1 MNKTEEYREPG
12 SEPGSY
18 EPPQDSN
25 TDIELQL
32 EVRYASILQQ
42 KRRLELENDRIRNQM
57 ADITTRLEHLQESH
71 DTIRDRLVETE
82 DKLRAP
88 QRDDDTAM
96 FIKLLEDKIREQ
108 DELIESQE
116 AQVDQ
121 DREEKTKMRR
131 ELETLRKAAERT
143 IQLEDEL
150 KELRLESIELAKKAN
165 TADRFKQKLEA
176 QKALENDLKN
186 VEYENEELR
195 SMLRDFNKIK
205 ARNQSLEQTHLQF
218 QNSIAKAEM
227 EIFEIHS
234 QKKHLDMQKAELES
248 ALEIA
253 EARRAHDEQFIADLQ
268 EQIQSGSPERAGFS
282 LEDELETE
290 DATQKATSLEIS
302 RLRAEIAALKS
313 NATTAQ
319 ESGALRTQLEEAMAY
334 RKVIEAKYR
343 DAFEKEAISQQ
354 QLRLMMSSVED
365 NTKFVELAM
374 SVGRLAL
381 LTPEYY
387 RHQAFID
394 LKHAHGRLTDDLA
407 SLKKKYDSL
416 NEEHQAT
423 QRELVDKSSDLS
435 MVGKDELDKLAEFKS
450 AQESLVASFEA
461 ELTALKSKNKALEI
475 DYDLQK
481 THLQESIL
489 LNAKLR
495 NTLEEDMKDKEDRKD
510 SKASVDVSKPS
521 RARRSLRSYRS
532 RASVRVPE
540 RIRHA
545 SDYAKELV
553 AERAVFGGSSSKRHT
568 ITPPSSSPSESR
580 SGRASGSS
588 SISSSH
594 SSEAPAPEAL
604 DSQSLDV
611 ADIPLSPA
619 PSATFLDPGHRR
631 PSALQL
637 PESMPATP
645 KEVLHQ
651 IGLGR
656 SLTAAFT
663 GGREP
668 GARAS
673 VAENGEGDHSA
684 SGTDKFT
691 SHRDSFQDIL
701 NYGDAKISMSNEVP
715 HERPISTTIGLAIT
729 TDGLQDV
736 SIEDGP
742 DTAAIFAKGI
752 ERIHEQAAQQLQ
764 SKLVEEARQRK
775 LQREKKEKSG
785 FPLGRFFGK
794 KK

>member
-1 MNKTEEYREPG
+1 MNKAEDYREPG
-12 SEPGSY
+12 SELGSY

-42 KRRLELENDRIRNQM
+42 KIRLELENDRIRNQM

-96 FIKLLEDKIREQ
+96 FIKRLEDKIREQ

-116 AQVDQ
+116 GQVDQ
-121 DREEKTKMRR
+121 DREEKTKMRK
-131 ELETLRKAAERT
+131 ELDTLRKAAERT

-302 RLRAEIAALKS
+302 RLRAEVAALKS

-319 ESGALRTQLEEAMAY
+319 ESSALRTQLEEAMAY

-416 NEEHQAT
+416 NEDHQET
-423 QRELVDKSSDLS
+423 QRELIEKSSDLS
-435 MVGKDELDKLAEFKS
+435 MVGKDELDKLAEFKL

-461 ELTALKSKNKALEI
+461 ELMALKSKNKALEI

-495 NTLEEDMKDKEDRKD
+495 NTLEEDMKGKGD
-510 SKASVDVSKPS
+510 SKAAVDVSKPS
-521 RARRSLRSYRS
+521 RARRGLRSYRS
-532 RASVRVPE
+532 RASVRIPE

-545 SDYAKELV
+545 RDHAKELV
-553 AERAVFGGSSSKRHT
+553 AERTIFSGSNSKRHT
-568 ITPPSSSPSESR
+568 LTPPSSSPSESR

-604 DSQSLDV
+604 ENQSLDL

-619 PSATFLDPGHRR
+619 PSAILLDSGHRR

-663 GGREP
+663 GGREL

-673 VAENGEGDHSA
+673 VTENGEGDHNA

-691 SHRDSFQDIL
+691 SHRDFFQDIL
-701 NYGDAKISMSNEVP
+701 HYGDTMINRSNEVSQ
-715 HERPISTTIGLAIT
+715 EMKISKTIGLAIT

-736 SIEDGP
+736 SVEDGL
-742 DTAAIFAKGI
+742 DTAAIFAKST
-752 ERIHEQAAQQLQ
+752 ECMDDYTARQLQ
-764 SKLVEEARQRK
+764 LKLVEEASQRK
-775 LQREKKEKSG
+775 LENSG
-785 FPLGRFFGK
+785 FFPGRYFGK
-794 KK
+794 KE

>member
-1 MNKTEEYREPG
+1 MNKAEEYREPG

-25 TDIELQL
+25 ADIELQL

-96 FIKLLEDKIREQ
+96 FITRLEDKIREQ

-116 AQVDQ
+116 GQVDQ
-121 DREEKTKMRR
+121 DREEKMKMRR

-205 ARNQSLEQTHLQF
+205 ARNESLEQTHLQF

-268 EQIQSGSPERAGFS
+268 EQIQNGSPERAGFS

-334 RKVIEAKYR
+334 RKVMEAKYR

-374 SVGRLAL
+374 SVGRLVL

-394 LKHAHGRLTDDLA
+394 LKHAHSRLTDDLA
-407 SLKKKYDSL
+407 NLKKKYDSL
-416 NEEHQAT
+416 NEEHQET
-423 QRELVDKSSDLS
+423 QRELVEKASDLS

-461 ELTALKSKNKALEI
+461 ELTALKSKNKALKI

-481 THLQESIL
+481 AHLQESIL

-495 NTLEEDMKDKEDRKD
+495 NTLEQDMKDKED
-510 SKASVDVSKPS
+510 SKTAVDVSKPS

-532 RASVRVPE
+532 RASVRIPE
-540 RIRHA
+540 RIKDA

-553 AERAVFGGSSSKRHT
+553 AERAVFVGSGNNRH
-568 ITPPSSSPSESR
+568 ILTPPSSSPSESR
-580 SGRASGSS
+580 SGRVSGSS
-588 SISSSH
+588 SSSSH

-604 DSQSLDV
+604 ENQSLDL

-619 PSATFLDPGHRR
+619 PSATFFDPSHRR

-691 SHRDSFQDIL
+691 SHRVSFQDNL
-701 NYGDAKISMSNEVP
+701 HYGDTKIYRCNEVP
-715 HERPISTTIGLAIT
+715 QERPARRPLVLRLRPM
-729 TDGLQDV
+729 DPQDI

-742 DTAAIFAKGI
+742 DTAAIFAEHRMDGRANRSSAPIQIGRGGRAEEGGEGEEGEEQIFLENILLARSKGK
-752 ERIHEQAAQQLQ
+752 AY
-764 SKLVEEARQRK
+764 
-775 LQREKKEKSG
+775 
-785 FPLGRFFGK
+785 
-794 KK
+794 

>member
-1 MNKTEEYREPG
+1 MNKADEYREPG
-12 SEPGSY
+12 LEPGLY

-42 KRRLELENDRIRNQM
+42 KRRLELENDRMRNQM

-96 FIKLLEDKIREQ
+96 FIKRLEDKIREQ

-116 AQVDQ
+116 GQVDH

-131 ELETLRKAAERT
+131 ELETLRKATERT

-205 ARNQSLEQTHLQF
+205 ARNESLEQTHLQF

-268 EQIQSGSPERAGFS
+268 EQIQTGSPERAGFS

-394 LKHAHGRLTDDLA
+394 LKHAHDRLTDDLT

-416 NEEHQAT
+416 TEEHQET
-423 QRELVDKSSDLS
+423 QREIVEKSSDLS

-461 ELTALKSKNKALEI
+461 ELTALKSKNKVLEI

-495 NTLEEDMKDKEDRKD
+495 NTLEEDMKDKED
-510 SKASVDVSKPS
+510 SKAAVDVSKPS
-521 RARRSLRSYRS
+521 PARRSLRSYRS
-532 RASVRVPE
+532 RASVRIPE
-540 RIRHA
+540 RIKHA

-568 ITPPSSSPSESR
+568 ITPSSSSPSESR

-594 SSEAPAPEAL
+594 SSEVPAPEAL
-604 DSQSLDV
+604 DSQSLDM

-619 PSATFLDPGHRR
+619 PSATFLDPSHRR

-637 PESMPATP
+637 PDSMPATP

-668 GARAS
+668 GARTS

-684 SGTDKFT
+684 SGTDKFI
-691 SHRDSFQDIL
+691 SHRDSFLDIL
-701 NYGDAKISMSNEVP
+701 HYGDTKIYMSNEVP
-715 HERPISTTIGLAIT
+715 QESPALKTIDLVIT
-729 TDGLQDV
+729 ADGLLDV
-736 SIEDGP
+736 SIEDRP
-742 DTAAIFAKGI
+742 DTAAVIARSIKPMD
-752 ERIHEQAAQQLQ
+752 EQTAHQLQ
-764 SKLVEEARQRK
+764 SKLVEEVRQRK
-775 LQREKKEKSG
+775 AESRFS
-785 FPLGRFFGK
+785 FGRLFGK
-794 KK
+794 K

>member
-1 MNKTEEYREPG
+1 MNKAEEYREPG

-32 EVRYASILQQ
+32 EVRYTSILQQ

-96 FIKLLEDKIREQ
+96 FIKRLEDKIREQ

-116 AQVDQ
+116 GQVDQ

-195 SMLRDFNKIK
+195 SMLLDFNKIK
-205 ARNQSLEQTHLQF
+205 ARNESLEQTHLQF

-268 EQIQSGSPERAGFS
+268 EQIQTGSPERAGFS

-319 ESGALRTQLEEAMAY
+319 ESGALRVQLEEAMGY

-354 QLRLMMSSVED
+354 QLRLMMSSVKD

-407 SLKKKYDSL
+407 SLKKKYDIL
-416 NEEHQAT
+416 NEEHQDT
-423 QRELVDKSSDLS
+423 QRELVEKSSDLS
-435 MVGKDELDKLAEFKS
+435 MVGKDELDRLAEFKS

-489 LNAKLR
+489 LNAELR
-495 NTLEEDMKDKEDRKD
+495 KTLEEDMKDKEN
-510 SKASVDVSKPS
+510 SKAAVDVSKPS
-521 RARRSLRSYRS
+521 RARRSLRSYRP
-532 RASVRVPE
+532 RASVRIPE

-568 ITPPSSSPSESR
+568 LTPPTSSPSESR

-594 SSEAPAPEAL
+594 SSEAPAPKVLEN
-604 DSQSLDV
+604 QSLDL

-619 PSATFLDPGHRR
+619 PSATFFDPVHRR

-673 VAENGEGDHSA
+673 VAENGEGDQSA
-684 SGTDKFT
+684 SGTDKFI

-701 NYGDAKISMSNEVP
+701 HYGDAEIYMSNEMP
-715 HERPISTTIGLAIT
+715 QERPASKTIGLVVT

-742 DTAAIFAKGI
+742 DTAAIFAESI
-752 ERIHEQAAQQLQ
+752 EWLDEQPSHQLQ
-764 SKLVEEARQRK
+764 SKLVEEARQK
-775 LQREKKEKSG
+775 KSEREKKKSR
-785 FPLGRFFGK
+785 FSFADFFGK